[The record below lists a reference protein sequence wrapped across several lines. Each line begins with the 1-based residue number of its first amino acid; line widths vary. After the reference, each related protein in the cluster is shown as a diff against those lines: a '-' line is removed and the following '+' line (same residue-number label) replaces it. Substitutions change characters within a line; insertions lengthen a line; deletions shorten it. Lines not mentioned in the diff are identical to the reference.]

1 MGVKYVFQP
10 RPPMLRIFPTTP
22 ATLQAGPTQHARS
35 VFFICLIL
43 CTYGKGTLTNNY
55 NFFTKK
61 NRNSQITNKNENN
74 ETEEKKGNATVSLLR
89 CIKKY
94 TVLM

>member
-1 MGVKYVFQP
+1 MEKE
-10 RPPMLRIFPTTP
+10 RLRTIT
-22 ATLQAGPTQHARS
+22 
-35 VFFICLIL
+35 I
-43 CTYGKGTLTNNY
+43 
-55 NFFTKK
+55 FFTKK

-94 TVLM
+94 TVLI

>member
-1 MGVKYVFQP
+1 
-10 RPPMLRIFPTTP
+10 MLRIFPTMRHCK
-22 ATLQAGPTQHARS
+22 AGQYQQARS

-74 ETEEKKGNATVSLLR
+74 ETEGKRTKQKKNERKIEK
-89 CIKKY
+89 
-94 TVLM
+94 MQ

>member
-1 MGVKYVFQP
+1 MEQPLKPEGGAVKYVFQP
-10 RPPMLRIFPTTP
+10 QPSMLRIFPT
-22 ATLQAGPTQHARS
+22 LRHCKAGQFQYVQH
-35 VFFICLIL
+35 FFICLIL

-74 ETEEKKGNATVSLLR
+74 ETEEKKE
-89 CIKKY
+89 IQ
-94 TVLM
+94 